1 MIDTPNMKKI
11 ISVVGARPNFM
22 KIAPI
27 YKEFKK
33 YPHIDHKICH
43 TGQHYDEKMSKV
55 FFEDLELPK
64 PDFYLGVGSGT
75 MTEQTAKIMIEFEK
89 VIIAEQPDLV
99 IVVGDVTSTLAC
111 SLVAQRYGIR
121 KAHIESGLR
130 SYDRSMPEEINRIL
144 TDAITDILFV
154 TEKSGVDHLRMEG
167 VAEEKIFFVGNTMID
182 SLVHYQEASERS
194 QILEQLNVKKNDY
207 ALVTLHR
214 PRNVDLVD
222 ELVKIVSMLNNLSL
236 KTKIVFPIHPRTK
249 RNLENAGLMQ
259 TLSENI
265 IVVEPIG
272 YIDFLALMKHA
283 LVVVTD
289 SGGIQEE
296 TTFLGV
302 QCVTARDNTERPSTV
317 EIGTNYL
324 VGTNW
329 LDVEACSMKI
339 IAGDKKM
346 GTIPELWDG
355 NAASRIAEILNNE
368 LSIY

>member
-1 MIDTPNMKKI
+1 MKKI

-22 KIAPI
+22 KIAPL

-33 YPHIDHKICH
+33 NPDIDHKICH

-55 FFEDLELPK
+55 FFEDLELPQ

-89 VIIAEQPDLV
+89 VIVAEQPDLV

-111 SLVAQRYGIR
+111 SLVAQRYGVR

-154 TEKSGVDHLRMEG
+154 TEKSGVNNLRIEG

-182 SLVHYQEASERS
+182 SLVHYSEAAERS
-194 QILEQLNVKKNDY
+194 TILKLLNLESNEY

-214 PRNVDLVD
+214 PRNVDSAD
-222 ELVKIVSMLNNLSL
+222 ELLKIVSMLNNLSM
-236 KTKIVFPIHPRTK
+236 KTKVVFPVHPRTK
-249 RNLENAGLMQ
+249 KNLEQAGLLQ
-259 TLSENI
+259 KLSGN
-265 IVVEPIG
+265 IVVTEPIG
-272 YIDFLALMKHA
+272 YIDFLALMKSA
-283 LVVVTD
+283 SVVVTD

-329 LDVEACSMKI
+329 TDVEHCSMKI
-339 IAGDKKM
+339 LSGEKKT

-355 NAASRIAEILNNE
+355 NAASRIAEIILNT
-368 LSIY
+368 L